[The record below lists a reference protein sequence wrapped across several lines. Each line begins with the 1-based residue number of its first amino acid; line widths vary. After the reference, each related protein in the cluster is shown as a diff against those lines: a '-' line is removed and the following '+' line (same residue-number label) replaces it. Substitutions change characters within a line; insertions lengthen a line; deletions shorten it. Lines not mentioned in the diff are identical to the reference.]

1 MLLTNNMGLIT
12 KKVPFIWMILNIAMN
27 IMLHGDIALTEIEDI
42 FLIIV
47 TTLMNSVVQR
57 NEDKK
62 VIIIIPKVRV
72 GI

>member
-27 IMLHGDIALTEIEDI
+27 IMLYGNIAITEIEDI

-47 TTLMNSVVQR
+47 TTLMNSIVQR
-57 NEDKK
+57 N
-62 VIIIIPKVRV
+62 
-72 GI
+72 